1 MYTGKLKQVLH
12 KYLGVTIQNIKKFH
26 TRIFICH
33 FPKLSFRVYNMLPKI
48 SWKQYFVLS
57 IIIIIYI
64 QICYLYLKKITWVG
78 NKILV

>member
-48 SWKQYFVLS
+48 S
-57 IIIIIYI
+57 
-64 QICYLYLKKITWVG
+64 
-78 NKILV
+78 